1 MYKYGVFNGRI
12 MGKSWEHFGTI
23 IKLMGFMT
31 PANPMLLTPA
41 TEVHASNY
49 LSVGMGQN
57 SLGE

>member
-1 MYKYGVFNGRI
+1 MVFS
-12 MGKSWEHFGTI
+12 MGESWEHFGTI